1 VTWTHATVATG
12 QPFAGLVWNEA
23 DHLFYALIQGG
34 GLTQVWTSPTG
45 AAWTL
50 AATITAFSFSRSR
63 AEHLIDTSR
72 AVVPM
77 AALGGLVV
85 ASAQFTTPDAQ
96 IVGMLAVGRNKG
108 QDWDVIQGNNLV
120 TTEAGTS
127 SSLSAIQLVDNRL
140 VTVRDDDVA
149 GSHGTALSYSQ
160 RLK

>member
-1 VTWTHATVATG
+1 
-12 QPFAGLVWNEA
+12 
-23 DHLFYALIQGG
+23 
-34 GLTQVWTSPTG
+34 
-45 AAWTL
+45 
-50 AATITAFSFSRSR
+50 
-63 AEHLIDTSR
+63 
-72 AVVPM
+72 
-77 AALGGLVV
+77 
-85 ASAQFTTPDAQ
+85 
-96 IVGMLAVGRNKG
+96 MLAVGRNKG